1 MDNKLV
7 GLLGAVATLAM
18 VDAVQAAPEPI
29 QNPTEVLK
37 ASSFD
42 DLLKPIPNAA
52 HLLRAIDE
60 RGPAKPA
67 EAASDVQVAQFV
79 YPYYHLPTIITMV
92 MASPLSR
99 RAFPFQDVTIIII
112 TTIIITTDTTNATE
126 IAKGGVRT
134 SDPFRDGL
142 EGV

>member
-1 MDNKLV
+1 MHV
-7 GLLGAVATLAM
+7 P
-18 VDAVQAAPEPI
+18 AAPEPT

-67 EAASDVQVAQFV
+67 EAASDVQIAQFV
-79 YPYYHLPTIITMV
+79 YPDYHHHHHHHTTIITTV
-92 MASPLSR
+92 MASALSR
-99 RAFPFQDVTIIII
+99 RAYFPFQDVTIIII
-112 TTIIITTDTTNATE
+112 TTTIITTDTMKGTE
-126 IAKGGVRT
+126 KCWPKGALGER
-134 SDPFRDGL
+134 PFRDGRRRL
-142 EGV
+142 